1 MTPTLKLAKVR
12 DYTRPTGTRGSF
24 MKTLLTF
31 VLAIGVVSPALAQQR
46 TPVVRGVGTQTCK
59 TLVASDQVDKQFAQQ
74 AAQWILGNLTGYF
87 RQANEDPSRNI
98 ADAILLQTILDVCKQ
113 NADKTIDEA
122 VTLAITSLPT
132 TVVPLPATAVP
143 KSAK

>member
-1 MTPTLKLAKVR
+1 
-12 DYTRPTGTRGSF
+12 
-24 MKTLLTF
+24 MKTALTF
-31 VLAIGVVSPALAQQR
+31 VLAMAVISPALAQQR
-46 TPVVRGVGTQTCK
+46 TAVVRGVGTQTCK
-59 TLVASDQVDKQFAQQ
+59 TLVASDQIDKQFAQQ

-87 RQANEDPSRNI
+87 HQASEDPSRNI

-122 VTLAITSLPT
+122 VALAITSLPT

-143 KSAK
+143 KSPK